1 MKSCRLTKED
11 YAEIKNL
18 VGMRKAAEF
27 YGYPV
32 DRQGRCL
39 CPFHRDRHP
48 SMKIYP
54 HDRGYYCFACG
65 EGGDV
70 ITFVSRLYGLKNE
83 EAARKLIEDFSLS
96 IQTEFTS
103 YREKREREKRAR
115 EREKIRAF
123 AKYAGGLL
131 RLYRIL
137 LCEAAQD
144 PECRR
149 FAEAMQELS
158 KVEYRIGCAEEC
170 PKEFYGDRKAVEWL
184 GAVRERIIG
193 WYG

>member
-11 YAEIKNL
+11 YAEVKNL

-70 ITFVSRLYGLKNE
+70 VTFVSRLYNLKNE
-83 EAARKLIEDFSLS
+83 EAARKLIGDFSLP
-96 IQTEFTS
+96 IKTGL
-103 YREKREREKRAR
+103 RRVCRRAPQALPKPALR
-115 EREKIRAF
+115 GGAGTGIPAF
-123 AKYAGGLL
+123 CGSHAGIIKSGIPDRVCGRMPAGLL
-131 RLYRIL
+131 
-137 LCEAAQD
+137 
-144 PECRR
+144 
-149 FAEAMQELS
+149 
-158 KVEYRIGCAEEC
+158 
-170 PKEFYGDRKAVEWL
+170 
-184 GAVRERIIG
+184 
-193 WYG
+193 

>member
-11 YAEIKNL
+11 YAEVKNL
-18 VGMRKAAEF
+18 VGMRKAAEV

-54 HDRGYYCFACG
+54 HDRGYYCFTCG

-70 ITFVSRLYGLKNE
+70 VTFVSRLYNLKNE
-83 EAARKLIEDFSLS
+83 EAARKLIEDFSLP

-131 RLYRIL
+131 RLYRTL

-144 PECRR
+144 PECRH

-158 KVEYRIGCAEEC
+158 KVEYRIGCAEEY